1 MLKVATTALVLI
13 DVQGKLATLMH
24 EKDEL
29 FRNLEILIRGVDT
42 LELPILWLEQYPE
55 GLGPTVPQIAAL
67 MGERTPISK
76 TCFSACGS
84 DEFRQQLRACGR
96 RQLLLAGI
104 EAHICVYQT
113 ARHLLAEGFRVEVV
127 ADAVSSRTPQ
137 NRSIGLDEMVRA
149 GACLTSVEM
158 ALFELLEEA
167 GSPQF
172 KTIAG
177 LVK

>member
-1 MLKVATTALVLI
+1 MLKVANTALVLI

-24 EKDEL
+24 ERDEL
-29 FRNLEILIRGVDT
+29 FRNLEILIRGADT
-42 LELPILWLEQYPE
+42 LELPILWLEQYPQ

-67 MGERTPISK
+67 MGTRTPVAK

-84 DEFRQQLRACGR
+84 DEFRRQLHACGR

-113 ARHLLAEGFRVEVV
+113 ARHLLAEGFHVEVV

-137 NRSIGLDEMVRA
+137 NRSIGIDEMVRA
-149 GACLTSVEM
+149 GARLSSVEM
-158 ALFELLEEA
+158 ALFELLEAA

-172 KTIAG
+172 KEIAR